1 MPNLNQYQYLSQT
14 PQVGIQRSKFHK
26 PFDHKFTFKA
36 GDLVPFI
43 IEDCLPASTYSCDTS
58 FVCRMLTPI
67 FPVMDNA
74 YLDVF
79 YFFVPYR
86 LLWDHWKEFNGENT
100 SGPWIQQQQYNI
112 PHIKPP
118 VSSSSGLPLGF
129 PSKCLMDITILIP
142 IMK

>member
-1 MPNLNQYQYLSQT
+1 MSNLNQYEYLSKT

-26 PFDHKFTFKA
+26 PFDHKFTFKS

-86 LLWDHWKEFNGENT
+86 LLWDHWREFNGENT
-100 SGPWIQQQQYNI
+100 SGPWIQQNTYNV

-118 VSSSSGLPLGF
+118 VSSSSG
-129 PSKCLMDITILIP
+129 T
-142 IMK
+142 